1 MAIPRFFKIP
11 RHKTF
16 HYQPIFYN
24 PDKEDRSARIKE
36 IKREMGIKEEN
47 EGGAYKTTIQRGAM
61 RNYFHK
67 TEKVRRQSNIRLVI
81 IIVILLFVAYLILFY

>member
-16 HYQPIFYN
+16 NYQPIFYD
-24 PDKEDRSARIKE
+24 PDKDDRKARIKE
-36 IKREMGIKEEN
+36 IKREMGIVEESDDKT
-47 EGGAYKTTIQRGAM
+47 YKPTIQRGAM

-67 TEKVRRQSNIRLVI
+67 TEKVRRQSNLRLVI
-81 IIVILLFVAYLILFY
+81 IIVILLFVAYLILFK